1 MRRESAFTLVE
12 LLVVIAIIG
21 VLVGLLLPAVQSA
34 RASARSA
41 ACKNQLRQVGLA
53 ILQFCDTHDGEFPE
67 WSHAGAGRSWVD
79 TLAAHLEGV
88 DAIRI
93 CPDDPKAVERM
104 AARATSYVLSDYL
117 SADDVPDA
125 VRNLNKLQETSKT
138 IAAFEG
144 AHTRSPKPVYD
155 HAHASQWFTAFNVQW
170 GFVEQKVR
178 DDVELGPHHSAANY
192 LFVDGHVDAI
202 PESQVVQWIA
212 DGVNFAVPR

>member
-1 MRRESAFTLVE
+1 MRRQSAFTLVE

-34 RASARSA
+34 RATARSA

-53 ILQFCDTHDGEFPE
+53 IHQYCDAHRGDFPE
-67 WSHAGAGRSWVD
+67 WSHARPGRSWID

-88 DAIRI
+88 DATRI
-93 CPDDPKAVERM
+93 CPDDPKAVERL

-144 AHTRSPKPVYD
+144 AHARSPNPEYD
-155 HAHASQWFTAFNVQW
+155 HAHASQWFSELNLRW
-170 GFVEQKVR
+170 GFVEQAVR
-178 DDVELGPHHSAANY
+178 RDLELGPHHTAAHHLY
-192 LFVDGHVDAI
+192 ADGHVQPV
-202 PESQVVQWIA
+202 PESMILEWVA
-212 DGVNFAVPR
+212 KGVNFALPR